1 MYHLSFSKDYGSHKD
16 GGVLSLAYAIM
27 DYALS
32 KQEIEGYLQQT
43 GIHFDEAFI
52 LWDDLDRIAISLD
65 PQATPDSIADF
76 IIRTWNFHVDDES
89 PELCRIDWTFHIL
102 GETPDKS
109 GRCSMINCSDS
120 NDFLMFDNYGG
131 LNGDVKNREQLAR
144 LKAAAHSG
152 DDFWD
157 QMKEKYG
164 GDVFIESGAS
174 TSIHSRRVMRWY
186 LSWFETLC
194 DRPDLGNIDEPDD
207 VLRVLAIAR
216 KCFKELEKK
225 DSYFL
230 DWELTDTIEEYIRK
244 VISVRYIPRF
254 QMLCDHPELVG
265 VDEPDEE
272 MRILTIVRKCYEEL
286 SFYIDCHAV
295 TDIYGDQTIT
305 DAIGDYIRSFV
316 KDRFRK
322 EWYKNYCEE
331 LDVEKLDESGLLD
344 VVAFTD
350 HRLKVG
356 HTERQDKF
364 TQFMKDYSED
374 VLYYLCPAGTRF
386 ETSNKTTN
394 EDNALPL
401 FYFDLQE
408 GYIYELIGC
417 DLCSGWDSY
426 FWSAVCE
433 DGQLVTSIYYAK
445 VLEKRVG
452 IEFAA
457 LYVMKYCD
465 SWDWWGEDDSKIE
478 FALSLLKRAS
488 EACDNK
494 DILSYLA
501 IMSFTLDN
509 EQEDLNLSIQMVSR
523 LAQLWKKGRISK
535 EWLTGDIDIIMSYGF
550 TKEAYQEYGGPEEKD
565 KKWLLMLLN
574 TDFSSDI
581 ADFLMSYLQ
590 RVLEHKEDGGW
601 DEGVQAIESFLER
614 TRKDN

>member
-16 GGVLSLAYAIM
+16 AGVLSLAYAIM

-109 GRCSMINCSDS
+109 GRCSMINCSGS
-120 NDFLMFDNYGG
+120 NDFLLFDNYGG
-131 LNGDVKNREQLAR
+131 LNGDVKDREQLAR
-144 LKAAAHSG
+144 LEAAAHSG

-157 QMKEKYG
+157 LMKEKYG
-164 GDVFIESGAS
+164 GDVFFESGNS
-174 TSIHSRRVMRWY
+174 DSIHSRRVMRWY
-186 LSWFETLC
+186 LSWFQTLC
-194 DRPDLGNIDEPDD
+194 DRPDLCDIYEPDD
-207 VLRVLAIAR
+207 VLRVLAVAR
-216 KCFKELEKK
+216 KCIKELEKEG
-225 DSYFL
+225 SYFL
-230 DWELTDTIEEYIRK
+230 DWELTDIIEEYIRK
-244 VISVRYIPRF
+244 VIGIRYIPRF

-265 VDEPDEE
+265 VDESDEE

-286 SFYIDCHAV
+286 SFYINCHAV

-305 DAIGDYIRSFV
+305 DAIGDYVRGFV

-331 LDVEKLDESGLLD
+331 LDVEELDKSGDLGI
-344 VVAFTD
+344 VAFTD
-350 HRLKVG
+350 FRLKVG

-364 TQFMKDYSED
+364 TQFIHHYPEEI
-374 VLYYLCPAGTRF
+374 LNYLSPTKTCFA
-386 ETSNKTTN
+386 TSNKTTY
-394 EDNALPL
+394 EDDALPV
-401 FYFDLQE
+401 FYWNLN
-408 GYIYELIGC
+408 GGNIYELFGLWE
-417 DLCSGWDSY
+417 DVFLD
-426 FWSAVCE
+426 AVFE
-433 DGQLVTSIYYAK
+433 DANLVTSLFYAT
-445 VLEKRVG
+445 VLEEKVG

-457 LYVMKYCD
+457 LYVMKYSD
-465 SWDWWGEDDSKIE
+465 SWDWCSEQDDSKIE
-478 FALSLLKRAS
+478 FAISILKRAA
-488 EACDNK
+488 ETCDNK

-501 IMSFTLDN
+501 MMSFILDN
-509 EQEDLNLSIQMVSR
+509 EYRDLTLSIQMISR
-523 LAQLWKKGRISK
+523 LAQLWRKGRISK
-535 EWLTGDIDIIMSYGF
+535 EWLTGDIANIMDYGF
-550 TKEAYQEYGGPEEKD
+550 DEETYQEYGGPEEKN
-565 KKWLLMLLN
+565 KSWLLMLLN

-581 ADFLMSYLQ
+581 ADFLMPYLQ